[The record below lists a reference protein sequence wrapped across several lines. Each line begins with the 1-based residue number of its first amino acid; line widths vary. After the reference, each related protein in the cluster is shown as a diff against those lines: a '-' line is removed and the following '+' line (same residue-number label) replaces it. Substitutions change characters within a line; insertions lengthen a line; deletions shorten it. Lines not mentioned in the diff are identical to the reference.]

1 MIKLFSS
8 APSMVLAAAL
18 VTLSGTSMAGVS
30 TTRANFTDT
39 AAAGTATFTTGTV
52 DVALQIGAAN
62 LDCSTGTFDE
72 AQSLGTIFS
81 LMKPGDV
88 LTKAVCVKN
97 VGTLAIN
104 YTQAAPTTGGNATL
118 PTKIKVRITKASS
131 SSATC
136 ATGLDAAGANA
147 GADTQVSATATLAA
161 IAVTSQS
168 LATSAVDKLCY
179 TFALPNT
186 VTDDKD
192 SGPDNIQGVTST
204 AAFNIVGE
212 NQ

>member
-1 MIKLFSS
+1 MNIFKN

-18 VTLSGTSMAGVS
+18 VTLSGTSMAGVAS
-30 TTRANFTDT
+30 TRAAFTDT

-52 DVALQIGAAN
+52 DIALQIGAAG

-72 AQSLGTIFS
+72 SQSLGTIFS
-81 LMKPGDV
+81 NMKPSDV

-97 VGTLAIN
+97 VGTLAVN
-104 YTQAAPTTGGNATL
+104 YTQAAPTITGSSALAGQV
-118 PTKIKVRITKASS
+118 KVRITKASS

-147 GADTQVSATATLAA
+147 GADTQISATATLSA

-192 SGPDNIQGVTST
+192 AGPLSIQGAT
-204 AAFNIVGE
+204 ANGAFSIVAT